1 MPVPEI
7 DQTRLLLEQQKFA
20 LRTFIS
26 DEVPLTNLEVNTF
39 RDEWAYG
46 IVAEFRTHIWSHKL
60 PPETKEA
67 EYLHELPV
75 FNSAWQLWKYNHQYS
90 RWFGWVAKRW
100 PPEKRGIELLRAS
113 VSFDMDRRTLFPE
126 CNFPAG
132 LGTQY
137 RQVVLSDPVWT
148 WHNE

>member
-39 RDEWAYG
+39 RDEWMYG

-60 PPETKEA
+60 PPETKTA
-67 EYLHELPV
+67 ETQLTIPTW
-75 FNSAWQLWKYNHQYS
+75 NSAWQLWKANHAESKY
-90 RWFGWVAKRW
+90 FGWIAKRW
-100 PPEKRGIELLRAS
+100 PPQKRGTETHVAS

-148 WHNE
+148 WHND